1 MIVLRTQDQQTTVTP
16 NGNTVTPLATPS
28 RGAHEVSVVR
38 QSQTP
43 GGFNPPHSQNR
54 EEIMVQLAGQV
65 TVTSGGG
72 RSAVLSPGDT
82 LTMPA
87 NTTHQ
92 VQNTGDADAEWLII
106 FAAGMHFVGEN
117 GVAISPEWI
126 K

>member
-28 RGAHEVSVVR
+28 RGAHEVSMVR

-65 TVTSGGG
+65 TVTSGN
-72 RSAVLSPGDT
+72 RSAILSPGDT

-87 NTTHQ
+87 DTVHQ
-92 VQNTGDADAEWLII
+92 VQNTGDTDAEWLII
-106 FAAGMHFVGEN
+106 SAAGMHFVGEN
-117 GVAISPEWI
+117 GVTFSPDWI